1 MTFLTND
8 VREWERAV
16 KDTSL
21 LRALQEIVEEETIE
35 HPDTASTSNNNSNNS
50 GEDSS
55 SGGNTSN
62 SNSSSNNSNG
72 YNSSSSSSGYGDC
85 GKALHQAIV
94 STNSIKA
101 SDVCLLALFSMMV
114 RWIGGDVSS
123 VSYLSDSTL

>member
-35 HPDTASTSNNNSNNS
+35 HPDTASTSNNSSNNS

-55 SGGNTSN
+55 SGGNTNN

-72 YNSSSSSSGYGDC
+72 YNSSSSSGYGDC

-94 STNSIKA
+94 STNSLKA
-101 SDVCLLALFSMMV
+101 ADVCLLALFSMMV

>member
-62 SNSSSNNSNG
+62 SNSSSYNSNG
-72 YNSSSSSSGYGDC
+72 YNSSSSSGYGDC